1 MPEIIGVHKDSGRFD
16 AMALIEIADRFLN
29 ALHHYRMFVVA
40 VAGFDQF
47 LQAAYGIFADG
58 YQQLLQIFAR
68 KTLFQQHFQVVIGIA
83 QRE

>member
-1 MPEIIGVHKDSGRFD
+1 MPF
-16 AMALIEIADRFLN
+16 IEIAERFLN
-29 ALHHYRMFVVA
+29 PFYQNRMFVVA

-47 LQAAYGIFADG
+47 LQTGYGIFADRD
-58 YQQLLQIFAR
+58 QQLLQIFTR